1 MEKYIGIMIIVAAC
15 IVVLLIGAVRT
26 KMEWMLNIVMRSI
39 LGTIALYFINIMLA
53 SAGISLPIGINALT
67 ILTSGIL
74 GIPGLVA
81 LYGIGI
87 YRML

>member
-1 MEKYIGIMIIVAAC
+1 MEKQMGIVLIVAAC
-15 IVVLLIGAVRT
+15 LVVLLIGAVKS

-39 LGTIALYFINIMLA
+39 WGTITIHLVNTMLA
-53 SAGISLPIGINALT
+53 SVGIFLGVGINAFT

-74 GIPGLVA
+74 GIPGLLA

-87 YRML
+87 YQLL

>member
-1 MEKYIGIMIIVAAC
+1 MVKYVAMILMVIVC
-15 IVVLLIGAVRT
+15 VILLLLGAVKT

-39 LGTIALYFINIMLA
+39 WGTIAIHFINVTLM
-53 SAGISLPIGINALT
+53 SFGISLCVGINALT

-74 GIPGLVA
+74 GIPGLLA

-87 YRML
+87 YQML